1 MQGPNLTTGQV
12 LPISRRIA
20 TPADPLALFEAL
32 TQVEALTESGGRSDT
47 VLLESADSARGV
59 AIRSIL
65 VTRCALRATCTGSQV
80 RLEALSANGR
90 SALEYVEPR
99 LAEVGSVSRDE
110 ETLVFEPGPVETGSV
125 ETGSSEHQRLRA
137 PSCLDA
143 LRAMIFGFELV
154 ANPGPLSMVCPG
166 VFAYDLIEH
175 FERLPEVKREPTD
188 FPDFVFWLPEE
199 MVVIDHAAATTTVL
213 RHVYGGSHARG
224 CYHDAVDAI
233 DRLTDSVAA
242 AASSDDRPVST
253 SDGAPD
259 AQTDVSDADFAG
271 VVDKLKEHILA
282 GDVFQAVTSRTFKAA
297 CDDPMGAYRRLR
309 AENPSPYMFYV
320 RREEDVVFGAS
331 PETCVKVDG
340 QPKYVEIRPIAGTRA
355 RGFGPDGIE
364 PGLDARMEADL
375 RLDTKELAEHMMLV
389 DLARNDVAR
398 VSQTGTREVTRLLGV
413 DRYSHV
419 MHLVSHVRGKLAAD
433 LDALHAYTGSMN
445 MGTLVGAPKV
455 RAAQLV
461 RQYEGNRRGTY
472 GGAVGYL
479 TPDGDMDTAIIIR
492 SAHVRDGV
500 ARVRAGAGVVADSD
514 PVAETEET
522 RQKARAVLRALHDTG
537 QSGTGEPDPGEPDSG
552 EQATQEV
559 K

>member
-1 MQGPNLTTGQV
+1 MQGPNLKIGQI

-32 TQVEALTESGGRSDT
+32 TDSGNRSDT

-59 AIRSIL
+59 ALRSIL
-65 VTRCALRATCTGSQV
+65 VTRCAVRATCTGSRV
-80 RLEALSANGR
+80 GLEALTANGR
-90 SALEYVEPR
+90 SALEHVEPR
-99 LAEVGSVSRDE
+99 LAQLGSVSRDD
-110 ETLVFEPGPVETGSV
+110 ETLVFEPADANLADGSAGLG
-125 ETGSSEHQRLRA
+125 ERQRLRA

-143 LRAMIFGFELV
+143 LRAMVFGFDLV

-166 VFAYDLIEH
+166 IFAYDLIEH
-175 FERLPEVKREPTD
+175 FEPLPDVPRGADD

-213 RHVYGGSHARG
+213 RHVYGGSESRG

-242 AASSDDRPVST
+242 ATSRTATSDATSPPVATSDD
-253 SDGAPD
+253 APH
-259 AQTDVSDADFAG
+259 ARVDVSDADFADA
-271 VVDKLKEHILA
+271 VDKLKEHIFA
-282 GDVFQAVTSRTFKAA
+282 GDVFQAVTSRTFEAP
-297 CDDPMGAYRRLR
+297 CEDSLSAYRRLR

-320 RREEDVVFGAS
+320 RRDEDVVFGAS
-331 PETCVKVDG
+331 PETCVKVDSPEKG
-340 QPKYVEIRPIAGTRA
+340 SAPKHVEIRPIAGTRP
-355 RGFGPDGIE
+355 RGFGPDGVD
-364 PGLDARMEADL
+364 PDLDARMEADL

-398 VSQTGTREVTRLLGV
+398 VSRTGTRQVTRLLGV

-419 MHLVSHVRGKLAAD
+419 MHLVSHVRGELAAD
-433 LDALHAYTGSMN
+433 LDALHAYAGSMN

-461 RQYEGNRRGTY
+461 RDSEGNRRGIY

-514 PVAETEET
+514 PVAETDET
-522 RQKARAVLRALHDTG
+522 RRKARAVLRAL
-537 QSGTGEPDPGEPDSG
+537 QNN
-552 EQATQEV
+552 QEIR
-559 K
+559 

>member
-1 MQGPNLTTGQV
+1 MQGPNLQTGQI

-20 TPADPLALFEAL
+20 APADPLALFEAL
-32 TQVEALTESGGRSDT
+32 TGADTNKTGGRPDT
-47 VLLESADSARGV
+47 ILLESADSARGV
-59 AIRSIL
+59 ALRSIL
-65 VTRCALRATCTGSQV
+65 VTRCAVRATCTGSQV

-90 SALEYVEPR
+90 SALEHVEPR
-99 LAEVGSVSRDE
+99 LAEFGQVRRDGQA
-110 ETLVFEPGPVETGSV
+110 LVFEPTGVPSGLG
-125 ETGSSEHQRLRA
+125 ERERLRA

-143 LRAMIFGFELV
+143 LRAMVFGFELV

-175 FERLPEVKREPTD
+175 FERLPEVPREADD

-213 RHVYGGSHARG
+213 RHVYGGSEARG

-233 DRLTDSVAA
+233 DRLTDSVAGA
-242 AASSDDRPVST
+242 ARSAEKSPVATSDD
-253 SDGAPD
+253 APH
-259 AQTDVSDADFAG
+259 AQVDVSDEDFADA
-271 VVDKLKEHILA
+271 VDKLKEHIFA
-282 GDVFQAVTSRTFKAA
+282 GDVFQAVTSRTFEAP
-297 CDDPMGAYRRLR
+297 CEDPLAAYRRLR

-320 RREEDVVFGAS
+320 RRDEDVVFGAS

-340 QPKYVEIRPIAGTRA
+340 SPKHVEIRPIAGTRP
-355 RGFGPDGIE
+355 RGFGPDGVD

-398 VSQTGTREVTRLLGV
+398 VSRTGTRQVTRLLGV

-419 MHLVSHVRGKLAAD
+419 MHLVSHVRGELADD

-461 RQYEGNRRGTY
+461 RQYEGNRRGIY

-522 RQKARAVLRALHDTG
+522 RQKARAVLRALPDT
-537 QSGTGEPDPGEPDSG
+537 G
-552 EQATQEV
+552 EQASEEAR
-559 K
+559 